1 MAPRERTK
9 YASGICS
16 VGAMTATEVGRK
28 EIYSALR
35 IHTHTAAKAIFTSA
49 YSAEPTADDV
59 RLSRE
64 HASREILI

>member
-1 MAPRERTK
+1 VAPRERTK

-35 IHTHTAAKAIFTSA
+35 FHTAAKAIFTSA

-59 RLSRE
+59 RLSHE
-64 HASREILI
+64 HARCEIPV

>member
-1 MAPRERTK
+1 MRPVLAGKLTLGSELSTPRCGSAPLL
-9 YASGICS
+9 A
-16 VGAMTATEVGRK
+16 
-28 EIYSALR
+28 
-35 IHTHTAAKAIFTSA
+35 AIFTSA